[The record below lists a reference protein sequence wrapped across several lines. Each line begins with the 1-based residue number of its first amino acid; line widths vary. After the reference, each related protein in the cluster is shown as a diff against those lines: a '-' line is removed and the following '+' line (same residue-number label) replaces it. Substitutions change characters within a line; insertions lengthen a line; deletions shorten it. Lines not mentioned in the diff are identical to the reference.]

1 LNHDRIFRNNFH
13 LESYNRNQTMR
24 DRYII
29 GNWKMHGSRTSVA
42 ELLNHIKDFIQKDQS
57 NVNIIVCPSYVFLD
71 QTQSL
76 LKKTKLQWG
85 GQNMAAEQ
93 EGPYTGEIS
102 GFMLHEF
109 GCRYVLLGHSERRH
123 WCGETDAQI
132 SKKFNLAIKSGL
144 TPILCVGET
153 LAERKANQT
162 HTVLQT
168 QLEKILDYGN
178 DVLKQAII
186 AYEPVWAIGTGLS
199 AEPEQAQEV
208 HQFLREQ
215 IKFLGSDLAQEL
227 PILYGGSVKASNA
240 EALFRMPDIDGG
252 LIGGASLDAI
262 EFLRIYEIAASIAN
276 HSV

>member
-1 LNHDRIFRNNFH
+1 
-13 LESYNRNQTMR
+13 MR
-24 DRYII
+24 KQYII
-29 GNWKMHGSRTSVA
+29 GNWKMHGNKASVA
-42 ELLNHIKDFIQKDQS
+42 ELLNNIKNFEQKEKS
-57 NVNIIVCPSYVFLD
+57 NVKMIVCPPYVFLE
-71 QTQSL
+71 QTQIL

-85 GQNMAAEQ
+85 GQNMAVEQ

-102 GFMLHEF
+102 ARMLYEF

-123 WCGETDAQI
+123 LFVETDAQI
-132 SKKFNLAIKSGL
+132 AKKFDLAIKSGL

-153 LAERKANQT
+153 LAERKAKLT
-162 HTVLQT
+162 YSVLQT
-168 QLEKILDYGN
+168 QLEKIVDYGSE
-178 DVLKQAII
+178 VFKRAII

-199 AEPEQAQEV
+199 AQPEQAQEV

-262 EFLRIYEIAASIAN
+262 EFSRIYGILASIACDKI
-276 HSV
+276 

>member
-1 LNHDRIFRNNFH
+1 
-13 LESYNRNQTMR
+13 MR
-24 DRYII
+24 KQYII
-29 GNWKMHGSRTSVA
+29 GNWKMHGNKASVA
-42 ELLNHIKDFIQKDQS
+42 ELLNNIKNFEQKEKS
-57 NVNIIVCPSYVFLD
+57 NVKMIVCPPYVFLE
-71 QTQSL
+71 QTQIL
-76 LKKTKLQWG
+76 LKNTQLQWG
-85 GQNMAAEQ
+85 GQNMAVEQ

-102 GFMLHEF
+102 ARMLYEF

-123 WCGETDAQI
+123 LFAETDAQI
-132 SKKFNLAIKSGL
+132 AKKFDLAIKSGL

-153 LAERKANQT
+153 LAEREAKLT
-162 HTVLQT
+162 YSVLQT
-168 QLEKILDYGN
+168 QLEKIVDYGSE
-178 DVLKQAII
+178 VFKRAII

-199 AEPEQAQEV
+199 AQPEQAQEV

-262 EFLRIYEIAASIAN
+262 EFSRIYGILASIACDKI
-276 HSV
+276 